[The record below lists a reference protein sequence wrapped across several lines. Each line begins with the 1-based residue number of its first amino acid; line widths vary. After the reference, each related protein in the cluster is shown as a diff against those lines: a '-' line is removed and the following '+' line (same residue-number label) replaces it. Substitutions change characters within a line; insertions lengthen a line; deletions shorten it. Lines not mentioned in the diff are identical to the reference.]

1 MKGPIVS
8 VRPNRIRSILPVL
21 SIVVALLFVTPL
33 AALGKY
39 RVAEELLLTDPGY
52 GHEPWGVA
60 VDAGLGLVYAADLAE
75 PGMVTVIDPATH
87 TIVRHIALSGLYAHG
102 ICVNDRTGRAY
113 VANYGTDDLS
123 VIDTA
128 AAVEIGTIDVG
139 DGPRAVAVNRV
150 TDRIYV
156 TLGYEGIVAVVDGET
171 GEVVRRIGVDGMPH
185 DVAVHEGRNLVF
197 TANVSDWTVSVI
209 DGAAGVVIDTV
220 DVGRYP
226 CGVSVNEA
234 TDLVYVTNRDDGTV
248 SVIDAVSHAVVDLI
262 EVGAEP
268 QMIACNP
275 ETNRV
280 YAANSVDG
288 TVSVIDGEAGEVVR
302 TVEVGRNP
310 VGGIAV
316 HPDLNEI
323 YVANYDSDD
332 FSVIDGRTE
341 EVIATIRL
349 GFYPGELT
357 VDPGP
362 RRLFVSNSKGNDLA
376 LLDGPERW
384 AFSNVEVGY
393 SPGSSALHEPLC
405 RLFLLVPDRDELLV
419 LDAETGALLH
429 RAKTGSVPTGVAV
442 NTATG
447 LVYVSHSG
455 SDDLRAYRCET
466 LEPAAVVPMPFDALD
481 VAVNE
486 RTNMIFVTVW
496 MGLLVFVDGATH
508 TNADELYLHG
518 FCEPRKVA
526 VNEVTDTVIVAALN
540 CDLAWVADGRT
551 HELLA
556 SIPLITFPGGVAVN
570 PALDHAYVCTGTT
583 LTVLGADHTIIE
595 EVISPFPLTDVEV
608 DPVRAQAVA
617 TSRDTYRVVIF
628 QNCTDAD
635 EVGYS
640 PEGMTCGPEDCDD
653 GDPLVSPAAEEGPPS
668 SRVCADGKDNDCDG
682 FVDGDDP
689 GCVTGVYTL
698 ELTASHESGRLFL
711 DFTVGATRPSTW
723 VTLLVLLHPTPMVL
737 ELWTLPLPVITP
749 PVEVPIS
756 FPFPSLGTVG
766 IFSGLY
772 MLWTP
777 QVTVLEWVRTE

>member
-87 TIVRHIALSGLYAHG
+87 TIVRHIELSGLYAHG

-128 AAVEIGTIDVG
+128 AAVVIATIDVG

-316 HPDLNEI
+316 HVLDLPQGGDVEPQ
-323 YVANYDSDD
+323 VR
-332 FSVIDGRTE
+332 IDQRLL
-341 EVIATIRL
+341 EVLGHGGVGIVRGGVVVPRPRGIA
-349 GFYPGELT
+349 
-357 VDPGP
+357 VPGP
-362 RRLFVSNSKGNDLA
+362 RPDQQPRPQGDPAGGN
-376 LLDGPERW
+376 GQ
-384 AFSNVEVGY
+384 
-393 SPGSSALHEPLC
+393 H
-405 RLFLLVPDRDELLV
+405 
-419 LDAETGALLH
+419 
-429 RAKTGSVPTGVAV
+429 
-442 NTATG
+442 
-447 LVYVSHSG
+447 
-455 SDDLRAYRCET
+455 
-466 LEPAAVVPMPFDALD
+466 
-481 VAVNE
+481 
-486 RTNMIFVTVW
+486 
-496 MGLLVFVDGATH
+496 
-508 TNADELYLHG
+508 
-518 FCEPRKVA
+518 
-526 VNEVTDTVIVAALN
+526 
-540 CDLAWVADGRT
+540 DGR
-551 HELLA
+551 LA
-556 SIPLITFPGGVAVN
+556 FHPTAVTSSSKSRSWRHTSANTEMAGISGITPN
-570 PALDHAYVCTGTT
+570 LRNSRHASRSRRCLKNST
-583 LTVLGADHTIIE
+583 
-595 EVISPFPLTDVEV
+595 P
-608 DPVRAQAVA
+608 VA
-617 TSRDTYRVVIF
+617 TS
-628 QNCTDAD
+628 
-635 EVGYS
+635 S
-640 PEGMTCGPEDCDD
+640 K
-653 GDPLVSPAAEEGPPS
+653 AAP
-668 SRVCADGKDNDCDG
+668 
-682 FVDGDDP
+682 
-689 GCVTGVYTL
+689 
-698 ELTASHESGRLFL
+698 
-711 DFTVGATRPSTW
+711 
-723 VTLLVLLHPTPMVL
+723 
-737 ELWTLPLPVITP
+737 
-749 PVEVPIS
+749 
-756 FPFPSLGTVG
+756 
-766 IFSGLY
+766 
-772 MLWTP
+772 
-777 QVTVLEWVRTE
+777 